1 MQTSPMLNRVL
12 CLLVMILSFYNV
24 HGQTEKKHDI
34 VFKINGEE
42 MKGDVTAIG
51 DSTITFNYAGEKLVY
66 TIRKAEIDKITFA
79 SGRVQS
85 FGKPATTAQPSAP
98 VAPQDVAVPSEDRR
112 NKVAILPFSY
122 IKDGQSVAP
131 EVSEEIQNECYAML
145 SKHAGIYS
153 IVSPRAINVQLNKA
167 GITRAN
173 VLNYTMAEICQKLG
187 VEYVVD
193 GMITQN
199 RTTQT
204 SYGNTTYS
212 SKTKDNDKAKDK
224 KTSGTESSY
233 STNVQNYQTVMDM
246 KIYNDKSEIIYNQN
260 RKAFWNSED
269 AYKNTMEYLIK
280 RCPLYAK

>member
-1 MQTSPMLNRVL
+1 MRNRVL
-12 CLLVMILSFYNV
+12 CLLVIILSFYRV
-24 HGQTEKKHDI
+24 HGQTEKKHD
-34 VFKINGEE
+34 VVLKTDGEE

-51 DSTITFNYAGEKLVY
+51 DSTITFSYAGEKLVY
-66 TIRKAEIDKITFA
+66 TIRKAEIEKITFA

-85 FGKPATTAQPSAP
+85 FNKPTTAAQPPAPVPSAYP
-98 VAPQDVAVPSEDRR
+98 AAPSGDTR
-112 NKVAILPFSY
+112 NKVAVLPFSY

-145 SKHAGIYS
+145 SKHAGVYN

-173 VLNYTMAEICQKLG
+173 ILNYSMAEICQKLG

-212 SKTKDNDKAKDK
+212 NKTKDSDKSKDK
-224 KTSGTESSY
+224 KTTGTESSY

-260 RKAFWNSED
+260 RRAFWNSED